1 MKYRKPDF
9 VEHIVFL
16 DRGTIAPQIRMPDL
30 SFPHDIAAHDR
41 TDETQIV
48 ERARDA
54 TIVIDNKVPLRGE
67 TLAQLKRLKLIAVAA
82 TGTDAIDKTYCHA
95 HGIAI
100 SNIRGYAAHT
110 VPEHTMAL
118 ILALQRNLVGYRQD
132 VIDGEWQRSG
142 QFCFFTH
149 PIHDLSGKNL
159 GVIGEGALG
168 QGVARLA
175 RAFGMRIMFAA
186 HKHSH
191 GWGPLYTP
199 WDEVIETSD
208 VITLHSPLIESTR
221 HMIAY
226 PEFKR
231 MKKKPILVN
240 TSRGPLMV
248 EEDLERALAEGL
260 IAGAGLDV
268 TFPEPPPA
276 DSVIMRIARRP
287 NVIVTPHIAWAS
299 DEAQQALIDQLFEN
313 IENFLA
319 GRPANLVTGEF

>member
-1 MKYRKPDF
+1 
-9 VEHIVFL
+9 VEQVVFL
-16 DRGTIAPQIRMPDL
+16 DRGTIAPQIQMAQL
-30 SFPHDIAAHDR
+30 SFPHRLTEYDHTEAG
-41 TDETQIV
+41 QVV

-54 TIVIDNKVPLRGE
+54 TIIINNKVPLKGE
-67 TLAQLKRLKLIAVAA
+67 TLAQLKKLKLIAVAA
-82 TGTDAIDKTYCHA
+82 TGTDAIDKKYCHA

-142 QFCFFTH
+142 QFTFFTH
-149 PIHDLSGKNL
+149 PIRDLSGKNL

-186 HKHSH
+186 HKHSE

-199 WDEVIETSD
+199 WSEVIETSD

-221 HMIAY
+221 NLIAY

-231 MKKKPILVN
+231 MRKKPILVN
-240 TSRGPLMV
+240 TSRGGLVV

-260 IAGAGLDV
+260 ISGAALDV
-268 TFPEPPPA
+268 TSPEPPA
-276 DSVIMRIARRP
+276 KDSVIMRIAKRP

-299 DEAQQALIDQLFEN
+299 DEAQQALTDQLFEN
-313 IENFLA
+313 IENFMG
-319 GRPANLVTGEF
+319 GRPTNLVTGEF